1 MNKQE
6 FLRTIALKMHG
17 LPQND
22 INQSIDYY
30 EEMIDDRIEE
40 GLSEEQAVEALGNVD
55 DIVAQILMDTPLPKL
70 VKSRVKPKTELKSW
84 QILLIVLGFPLW
96 FPILLSVAILL
107 LSVYIVLWS
116 VVISLYAVN
125 FSVAAVALASLAVF
139 GVSIFTGNYS
149 QAIFILGAAL
159 VCAGIAIMLFL
170 LFGEITKAV
179 ILLTKIIFRSIK
191 KSFIRKVDINE

>member
-6 FLRTIALKMHG
+6 FLRTIAVKLYG
-17 LPQND
+17 LPQSD
-22 INQSIDYY
+22 INKSIDYY

-40 GLSEEQAVEALGNVD
+40 GLSEEQAIADLGNID

-70 VKSRVKPKTELKSW
+70 VKSRVKPKSELKAW
-84 QILLIVLGFPLW
+84 QIVLIILGSPLW
-96 FPILLSVAILL
+96 FPLLLSVAIIL
-107 LSVYIVLWS
+107 LSVYTVLWS

-125 FSVAAVALASLAVF
+125 LSVAAVAVAALAVF
-139 GVSIFTGNYS
+139 GVYIFTGKYA

-159 VCAGIAIMLFL
+159 VCAGIAILLFL

-179 ILLTKIIFRSIK
+179 ILLTKIIFSSIK